1 MPQYFFEW
9 YPEVEKLCREVF
21 QDAEK
26 DYDFGIYE
34 MGFDKNHVH
43 LYVEITHK
51 YSVAEIVKV
60 LKGRSGHEILKRYPK
75 IKKKYFYGSGFWN
88 PAYYFESVGDTTTG
102 HMRNY
107 VRKQG
112 KIKVSDDRVQTK
124 MLDFISA

>member
-1 MPQYFFEW
+1 
-9 YPEVEKLCREVF
+9 
-21 QDAEK
+21 
-26 DYDFGIYE
+26 